1 MIPETSKDELI
12 KKRLAGDT
20 WTSLAQWVN
29 SELGISVH
37 RTTLQRWYDKEV
49 CIETADPED
58 IELDTVDD
66 RIKLD
71 RKLATYKAEM
81 THYKKLYENNLKET
95 SKEEVILN
103 SIEKLTIPFAKQ
115 KLCVKGLPKGSSKG
129 NTPQTVVAPLSDTHI
144 GEHVDYEEMAG
155 LNSYNF
161 DIFNKRL
168 YGWASQLLT
177 LVELRR
183 QFVPIDKLTIPMLG
197 DMISGDIHDEL
208 IKTNLDNC
216 LQQMIRGANLIAQ
229 ALMYLAPHFKE
240 IEVSCVV
247 GNHGRMTRKPPM
259 KNKYMDWDY
268 MLYQWIAAFCKEQS
282 NITFHIPKSYMSI
295 INVCN
300 RNILIMHGDNIAG
313 GGSRT
318 SVTRLLTSLRSVV
331 QFRKGLENEIER
343 LNGASKKQIPSTFDS
358 VMMGHFHRCDEL
370 DIGTGQALICGC
382 MKGGDEFAL
391 QRLGAITKPQQIV
404 TYWHPKYGMIGKE
417 TIYLNRYDRAK
428 SKFTDT
434 LSEIWINNSFSIV

>member
-1 MIPETSKDELI
+1 MIPETVKDELI
-12 KKRLAGDT
+12 KKRLTGET
-20 WTSLAQWVN
+20 WTDLAKWMDN
-29 SELGISVH
+29 EFGISVH

-49 CIETADPED
+49 CIEKVDPED

-71 RKLATYKAEM
+71 RKVATHKAE
-81 THYKKLYENNLKET
+81 TAYFKKLYENSLKET
-95 SKEEVILN
+95 TQEESILEA
-103 SIEKLTIPFAKQ
+103 ITTLTTPFAGQ
-115 KLCVKGLPKGSSKG
+115 KPYVKKVPVGSTKGT
-129 NTPQTVVAPLSDTHI
+129 TPQTVVAPLSDTHI

-155 LNSYNF
+155 LNSYSF
-161 DIFNKRL
+161 EIFNKRL

-208 IKTNLDNC
+208 IKTNLDSC

-240 IEVSCVV
+240 IEVACVV
-247 GNHGRMTRKPPM
+247 GNHGRLTRKPPM

-268 MLYQWIAAFCKEQS
+268 MLYQWVAAFCKEQS

-295 INVCN
+295 IEVCN

-313 GGSRT
+313 GGSIT

-331 QFRKGLENEIER
+331 QFRKGLEDEIER
-343 LNGASKKQIPSTFDS
+343 LNGTLSNRLPSTFDS

-391 QRLGAITKPQQIV
+391 QRLGVITKPQQIV
-404 TYWHPKYGMIGKE
+404 TYWHPKYGYIGKE
-417 TIYLNRYDRAK
+417 IIYLNRYDNESNMK
-428 SKFTDT
+428 NQFVDKIP
-434 LSEIWINNSFSIV
+434 EVWINN

>member
-1 MIPETSKDELI
+1 MIPEIAKDELI

-20 WTSLAQWVN
+20 WTRLAKWVK
-29 SELGISVH
+29 STLGISVH
-37 RTTLQRWYDKEV
+37 RTTLQRWYDNEV
-49 CIETADPED
+49 CIENVDSED

-66 RIKLD
+66 RIRLD
-71 RKLATYKAEM
+71 RKVATHKAE
-81 THYKKLYENNLKET
+81 TAHYKKLYENSLKET
-95 SKEEVILN
+95 SQEEVIL
-103 SIEKLTIPFAKQ
+103 EAVKKFTIPFAEQ
-115 KLCVKGLPKGSSKG
+115 KPYVKKFPVGSIKG

-144 GEHVDYEEMAG
+144 GEYVDYEEMAG
-155 LNSYNF
+155 LNSYSF
-161 DIFNKRL
+161 DIFNRRL

-183 QFVPIDKLTIPMLG
+183 RSVPIEKLTIPMLG

-229 ALMYLAPHFKE
+229 ALMFLAPHFKE
-240 IEVSCVV
+240 IDVSCVV
-247 GNHGRMTRKPPM
+247 GNHGRMARKPPM

-295 INVCN
+295 IEVCN

-313 GGSRT
+313 GGSIA

-331 QFRKGLENEIER
+331 QFRKGLEDEIEH
-343 LNGASKKQIPSTFDS
+343 LNGISKERMPSTFDS
-358 VMMGHFHRCDEL
+358 VMIGHFHRCDEL
-370 DIGTGQALICGC
+370 DIGTGQALIVGC

-417 TIYLNRYDRAK
+417 SIYLNRYDK
-428 SKFTDT
+428 IESKFTDK
-434 LSEIWINNSFSIV
+434 LSEIWINN

>member
-1 MIPETSKDELI
+1 MIPEIAKNELI
-12 KKRLAGDT
+12 KKRLTGET
-20 WTSLAQWVN
+20 WTDLAKWMN
-29 SELGISVH
+29 NEFGISVH

-49 CIETADPED
+49 CIENTNFED

-71 RKLATYKAEM
+71 RKIATYKAE
-81 THYKKLYENNLKET
+81 TKHYKKLYESSLNEISQEETILKAIQKFT
-95 SKEEVILN
+95 V
-103 SIEKLTIPFAKQ
+103 PFAEQ
-115 KLCVKGLPKGSSKG
+115 KPYVKKIPVGSTKG

-144 GEHVDYEEMAG
+144 GEHVNYEEMAG
-155 LNSYNF
+155 LNSYSF
-161 DIFNKRL
+161 EIFNRRL

-183 QFVPIDKLTIPMLG
+183 QAVPINKLTIPMLG

-240 IEVSCVV
+240 IEVACVV
-247 GNHGRMTRKPPM
+247 GNHGRLTRKPPM
-259 KNKYMDWDY
+259 KNKYLDWDY
-268 MLYQWIAAFCKEQS
+268 MLYQWVAAFCKDQS
-282 NITFHIPKSYMSI
+282 NITFHIPKSYMTI
-295 INVCN
+295 IEVCN

-313 GGSRT
+313 GGSIT

-331 QFRKGLENEIER
+331 QFRKGLEDEVGR
-343 LNGASKKQIPSTFDS
+343 LNETSSKRLPTTFDS

-391 QRLGAITKPQQIV
+391 QRLGVITKPQQIV
-404 TYWHPKYGMIGKE
+404 TYWHPKYGYIGKE
-417 TIYLNRYDRAK
+417 IIYLNRYDKK
-428 SKFTDT
+428 SHTTNQFVDT
-434 LSEIWINNSFSIV
+434 IPEVWINN

>member
-1 MIPETSKDELI
+1 MIPETAKDELI

-20 WTSLAQWVN
+20 WTSLVKWVN

-49 CIETADPED
+49 CIETANPED

-71 RKLATYKAEM
+71 RKAATYKAEM
-81 THYKKLYENNLKET
+81 THYKKLYENSLKET
-95 SKEEVILN
+95 TQEESILEA
-103 SIEKLTIPFAKQ
+103 ITKLTIPFAGQ
-115 KLCVKGLPKGSSKG
+115 KPYVKKVPVGSTKGS
-129 NTPQTVVAPLSDTHI
+129 TPQTVVAPLCDTHI
-144 GEHVDYEEMAG
+144 GEHVDYEEMVG

-183 QFVPIDKLTIPMLG
+183 QFVPIEKLTIPMLG

-216 LQQMIRGANLIAQ
+216 LQQMIRGASLISQ
-229 ALMYLAPHFKE
+229 ALMYLAPHFKKV
-240 IEVSCVV
+240 EVSCVV
-247 GNHGRMTRKPPM
+247 GNHGRMARKPPM

-268 MLYQWIAAFCKEQS
+268 MLYQWVAAFCKEQS

-295 INVCN
+295 IEVCN

-313 GGSRT
+313 GGSIT
-318 SVTRLLTSLRSVV
+318 SVTRLLTSLRSIV
-331 QFRKGLENEIER
+331 QFRKGLEDEIER
-343 LNGASKKQIPSTFDS
+343 LNGTSSKRLPTTFDS

-391 QRLGAITKPQQIV
+391 QRLGVITKPQQIV

-417 TIYLNRYDRAK
+417 TIYLNRYDRTK
-428 SKFTDT
+428 SNFTDT
-434 LSEIWINNSFSIV
+434 LSEIWINNSFSVV